1 MSTCHECWSTL
12 STQNMKQNN
21 LKAGHTKRQFG
32 TKPFIVSHI
41 HHVFSLST
49 IQMAPAT
56 HVLEFFSL
64 FCFTSPTFHHCVA
77 LTPFIKVLKGTTTP
91 SFRTGRPFVNLI
103 IYSRL
108 KLEQIGETLVN
119 LTLTLFDPKLQV

>member
-1 MSTCHECWSTL
+1 MNVCLCYPQVKQNQRISNL
-12 STQNMKQNN
+12 NTQNDSSVQN
-21 LKAGHTKRQFG
+21 LLSLA
-32 TKPFIVSHI
+32 HI
-41 HHVFSLST
+41 HRVFSLST
-49 IQMAPAT
+49 IQMAPTT
-56 HVLEFFSL
+56 HVLAFFSL

-77 LTPFIKVLKGTTTP
+77 LTPFINVLKGTTTP

-119 LTLTLFDPKLQV
+119 LILTQFHSKLQM